1 MAIEISQNTV
11 VKILVRR
18 GTDTERKQVV
28 LSEGE
33 LGYSVDTRRV
43 FVGDGITQ
51 GGVVVGNKYLGKAQA
66 KEDYNSI
73 VQTGDII
80 YQTGEMYDYAQVLYG
95 YNGSTWEN
103 IHPLPYSGQNTVAS
117 LEKSPTGYWRVSNQL
132 VGIGSG
138 VDSGFTLVYDDTVPA
153 DTNSITNI
161 RNRIDF
167 DSRYMSLCATN
178 NSWYMGNIKNT
189 KVKNNFNATL
199 NVDNSIFVND
209 NDSNP
214 YQLQLLA
221 RDPYD
226 ENPGASLI
234 KAVSGGLNISGATRT
249 SLVINNNE
257 AVRVSFNN
265 NINTVST
272 VISSGAS
279 GTYENPNFRVINVSR
294 FDNDAYFGPSADV
307 TIMGNLSVYGDITYL
322 DTIVSTTSALSV
334 INSNDNQCA
343 MVVAQL
349 SDETDQNQT
358 IAKFIERVAL
368 NNNVNTLTIK
378 EQGYVGINQFDT
390 NNFETF
396 GKNYAFVV
404 SGGACFTR
412 DHRSGNWGSSNKFQ
426 AIMGENV
433 SQDDGSRIVFK
444 AFNITETSYTK
455 NLNAQI
461 INFTTPVGG
470 SLTLGSSNI
479 VLDTLG
485 AQNGNVDV
493 RGNLRTTKDVIAYY
507 TSDINLKTNI
517 KIINDPKGKINQI
530 SGITFDWNENADR
543 TGTEYG
549 VIAQEIEKVLPHCVV
564 TRDNGYKAVKYDNII
579 PLLIEA
585 IKDIY
590 KRME

>member
-51 GGVVVGNKYLGKAQA
+51 GGVVVGNKYLGKAQT

-73 VQTGDII
+73 AQTGDII
-80 YQTGEMYDYAQVLYG
+80 YQTGDLYDYAQVLYG
-95 YNGSTWEN
+95 YNGSAWEN
-103 IHPLPYSGQNTVAS
+103 IHPLPYSGQNTIAS

-132 VGIGSG
+132 IGIGSG
-138 VDSGFTLVYDDTVPA
+138 VDSGFTLVYDDSLPA

-161 RNRIDF
+161 KNRIDF

-189 KVKNNFNATL
+189 KVKNNLTATL
-199 NVDNSIFVND
+199 NVDKNIFIND

-257 AVRVSFNN
+257 AVRVTFNN

-272 VISSGAS
+272 VISSGAT

-334 INSNDNQCA
+334 VNLNDNQCA

-349 SDETDQNQT
+349 SDEGDQNQT
-358 IAKFIERVAL
+358 IAKFMSRTAFTDSI
-368 NNNVNTLTIK
+368 NVLSIK
-378 EQGYVGINQFDT
+378 EQGYVGINQYNVNNFDT
-390 NNFETF
+390 FN
-396 GKNYAFVV
+396 GSYAFAV
-404 SGGACFTR
+404 SGGVNFTK
-412 DHRSGNWGSSNKFQ
+412 DPRSVFGNSNKFQ
-426 AIMGENV
+426 AIMGENN
-433 SQDDGSRIVFK
+433 SGDDGSRVIFK
-444 AFNITETSYTK
+444 AWNITETSYTK

-470 SLTLGSSNI
+470 SLTLGSTSI

-517 KIINDPKGKINQI
+517 KIINDPKEKINQI

>member
-51 GGVVVGNKYLGKAQA
+51 GGVVVGNRYLGKAQT
-66 KEDYNSI
+66 KEDYTSI
-73 VQTGDII
+73 AQTGDII
-80 YQTGEMYDYAQVLYG
+80 YQTGDTYDFAQVLYG

-138 VDSGFTLVYDDTVPA
+138 VDSGLTLVYDDSLPA

-161 RNRIDF
+161 KNRIDF
-167 DSRYMSLCATN
+167 DSRYISLCATN
-178 NSWYMGNIKNT
+178 NSWYIGDIKNT
-189 KVKNNFNATL
+189 KVKNNFNARL

-257 AVRVSFNN
+257 AVRVAFNS

-272 VISSGAS
+272 IISSGAT

-334 INSNDNQCA
+334 VNLNDNQCA

-349 SDETDQNQT
+349 SDEGDQNQT
-358 IAKFIERVAL
+358 IAKFMSRTAFTDSI
-368 NNNVNTLTIK
+368 NVLSIK
-378 EQGYVGINQFDT
+378 EQGYVGINQYNS
-390 NNFETF
+390 NNFETYN
-396 GKNYAFVV
+396 GNYAFAV
-404 SGGACFTR
+404 SGGVCFTKDVR
-412 DHRSGNWGSSNKFQ
+412 PGVGGTSNKFQ

-433 SQDDGSRIVFK
+433 SNDDGSRVIFK
-444 AFNITETSYTK
+444 AWSITETSYTK
-455 NLNAQI
+455 NLNAYN
-461 INFTTPVGG
+461 INFTTPIGG
-470 SLTLGSSNI
+470 SITLGGTSI

-485 AQNGNVDV
+485 AQNGYVDL
-493 RGNLRTTKDVIAYY
+493 RGNLRATKDVIAYY

-517 KIINDPKGKINQI
+517 KIINDPKNKINQI

-590 KRME
+590 KRIE

>member
-51 GGVVVGNKYLGKAQA
+51 GGVVVGNRYLGKAQT
-66 KEDYNSI
+66 KEDYTSI
-73 VQTGDII
+73 AQTGDII
-80 YQTGEMYDYAQVLYG
+80 YQTGDTYDFAQVLYG

-138 VDSGFTLVYDDTVPA
+138 VDSGLTLVYDDSLPA

-161 RNRIDF
+161 KNRIDF
-167 DSRYMSLCATN
+167 DSRYISLCATN
-178 NSWYMGNIKNT
+178 NSWYIGDIKNT
-189 KVKNNFNATL
+189 KVKNNFNARL

-257 AVRVSFNN
+257 AVRVAFNS

-272 VISSGAS
+272 IISSGAT

-334 INSNDNQCA
+334 VNLNDNQCA

-349 SDETDQNQT
+349 SDEGDQNQT
-358 IAKFIERVAL
+358 IAKFMSRTAFTDSI
-368 NNNVNTLTIK
+368 NVLSIK
-378 EQGYVGINQFDT
+378 EQGYVGINQYNS
-390 NNFETF
+390 NNFETYN
-396 GKNYAFVV
+396 GNYAFAV
-404 SGGACFTR
+404 SGGVCFTKDVR
-412 DHRSGNWGSSNKFQ
+412 PGVGGTSNKFQ

-433 SQDDGSRIVFK
+433 SNDDGSRVIFK
-444 AFNITETSYTK
+444 AWNITETSYTK
-455 NLNAQI
+455 NLNAYN
-461 INFTTPVGG
+461 INFTTPIGG
-470 SLTLGSSNI
+470 SITLGGTSI

-485 AQNGNVDV
+485 AQNGYVDL
-493 RGNLRTTKDVIAYY
+493 RGNLRATKDVIAYY

-517 KIINDPKGKINQI
+517 KIINDPKNKINQI

-590 KRME
+590 KRIE

>member
-51 GGVVVGNKYLGKAQA
+51 GGVVVGNKYLGKAQT

-73 VQTGDII
+73 AQTGDII
-80 YQTGEMYDYAQVLYG
+80 YQTGDTYDFAQVLYG

-138 VDSGFTLVYDDTVPA
+138 VDSGLTLVYDDSLPA

-161 RNRIDF
+161 KNRIDF
-167 DSRYMSLCATN
+167 DSRYISLCAAN
-178 NSWYMGNIKNT
+178 NSWYIGDIKNT
-189 KVKNNFNATL
+189 KVKNNFNARL

-257 AVRVSFNN
+257 AVRVAFNN

-272 VISSGAS
+272 IISSGAT

-334 INSNDNQCA
+334 VNLNDNQCA

-349 SDETDQNQT
+349 SDEGDQNQT
-358 IAKFIERVAL
+358 IAKFIDRTAFSS
-368 NNNVNTLTIK
+368 NIDAFSIK
-378 EQGYVGINQFDT
+378 EQGYVGINQYNS
-390 NNFETF
+390 NNYNTYN
-396 GKNYAFVV
+396 GNYAFAV
-404 SGGACFTR
+404 SGGVNFAK
-412 DHRSGNWGSSNKFQ
+412 DPRSGNYSNSNKFQ
-426 AIMGENV
+426 AIMGENN
-433 SQDDGSRIVFK
+433 SGDDASRIIFK
-444 AFNITETSYTK
+444 AWNITETCYTK
-455 NLNAQI
+455 NLNASI

-470 SLTLGSSNI
+470 SLTLGSTSI

-485 AQNGNVDV
+485 AQNGYVDV

-507 TSDINLKTNI
+507 TSDINLKKNI
-517 KIINDPKGKINQI
+517 KIIDNPKDKLNQI
-530 SGITFDWNENADR
+530 SGITFDWNENTDR

-564 TRDNGYKAVKYDNII
+564 TRDNGFKAVKYDNII

-590 KRME
+590 KRIE